1 MKRRERRN
9 DDTAPVVGAAPVVAE
24 VLAVADDQGRLMVTV
39 DGAVVTASPIGRA
52 AFMALVDELLRRR
65 QHPLALVLIE
75 ADGTRYTDT
84 LHPGLPTPAS
94 PPAPSSPPAALVPPA
109 QQPERERET
118 VPESLAAARP
128 ESVRIGRAREGGF
141 IPGEAVGIAQITMHQ
156 SADTDGRIP
165 MLEEPIPDG
174 VEVVLIGRISGTL
187 LLLPQ

>member
-109 QQPERERET
+109 QQTERET

-165 MLEEPIPDG
+165 MLEAPIPDG